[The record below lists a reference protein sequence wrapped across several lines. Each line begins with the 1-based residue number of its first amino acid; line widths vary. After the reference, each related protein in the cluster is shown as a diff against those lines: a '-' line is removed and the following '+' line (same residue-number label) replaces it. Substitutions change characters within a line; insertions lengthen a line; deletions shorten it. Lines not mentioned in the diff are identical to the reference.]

1 MKDSSEF
8 EIFDAFKMRP
18 NIVVNL
24 SKNHKKRMS
33 LNFAQPEIAK
43 EISNQLDTTSTT
55 FAQLARNQSQLADQ
69 MRRFAQRLPDELRS
83 DFASLIIKQN
93 KIDKDMRTV
102 SAQLRD
108 INQNFEKHM
117 PKRPPP
123 QKLPKESFQ
132 PFNEEAYRRTNQ
144 NLMTWANRQQ
154 EEKKNERLVDP
165 IRTAQHGT
173 PCYFIPN

>member
-1 MKDSSEF
+1 MT
-8 EIFDAFKMRP
+8 
-18 NIVVNL
+18 
-24 SKNHKKRMS
+24 
-33 LNFAQPEIAK
+33 LNFAQPEIAQDL
-43 EISNQLDTTSTT
+43 SNQLDTTRNDFTK
-55 FAQLARNQSQLADQ
+55 LARNQSQLTDQ

-123 QKLPKESFQ
+123 QKLPKELTYNVVTQHYVLFRNRPSTSLYYYKTASLIRKCGLYF
-132 PFNEEAYRRTNQ
+132 EYRNNTH
-144 NLMTWANRQQ
+144 TWGQ
-154 EEKKNERLVDP
+154 
-165 IRTAQHGT
+165 AQL
-173 PCYFIPN
+173 

>member
-1 MKDSSEF
+1 
-8 EIFDAFKMRP
+8 
-18 NIVVNL
+18 
-24 SKNHKKRMS
+24 MS

-108 INQNFEKHM
+108 I
-117 PKRPPP
+117 
-123 QKLPKESFQ
+123 S
-132 PFNEEAYRRTNQ
+132 
-144 NLMTWANRQQ
+144 
-154 EEKKNERLVDP
+154 
-165 IRTAQHGT
+165 
-173 PCYFIPN
+173 